1 MGHSEAFMT
10 DEFVNS
16 CKQFSV
22 ATDDPLDLVQDNARY
37 RHIIGNTPA
46 IIYSSVP
53 SGDFRLTFVSE
64 NASRVLGYEVAE
76 MLDDD
81 NFWFNHIHPDDIA
94 HIFSS
99 LAMLFVEDQKVYE
112 YRFLTSD
119 GSYLW
124 IHDTLR
130 VIRDSAGT
138 PLEVIGL
145 MTDITGRKQME
156 GELKRQ
162 AEEQRKLIEQLK
174 MAQAQLMQSEK
185 LASIGQLA
193 AGVAHEINNPI
204 GFVSA
209 NLNTLGNYVATLLE
223 GIKLYQ
229 CMLGGALPRELA
241 DSQLKDFE
249 QRADLAFLSED
260 VTDLLAESNEG
271 LQRVR
276 NIVQSLKDFSRTGE
290 SNWQMADLH
299 QGLDSTLNIANNEL
313 KYKVS
318 VVKQYGELPMIKCLA
333 SELNQVFMNL
343 LVNAAQAISDHGTV
357 TIRTSRH
364 GDRVRVAISDTG
376 HGIKPE
382 NINRIFEPFF
392 TTKPVGSGTGLGLSL
407 SYGII
412 KKHGGDILV
421 DSDAGKGT
429 TFTIELPI
437 DPGSVLSSEDPSQST
452 GAAS

>member
-1 MGHSEAFMT
+1 MGHSEALMANECASQRT
-10 DEFVNS
+10 H
-16 CKQFSV
+16 
-22 ATDDPLDLVQDNARY
+22 ADDAPDTRALVKANARY

-53 SGDFRLTFVSE
+53 SGDFQLTFVSE
-64 NASRVLGYEVAE
+64 NASRVLGYEPWE
-76 MLDDD
+76 MLDDP
-81 NFWFNHIHPDDIA
+81 NFWFNHIHPDDTA
-94 HIFSS
+94 AIFSS
-99 LAMLFVEDQKVYE
+99 LAMLFVEDQKIYE
-112 YRFLTSD
+112 YRFRTHD

-124 IHDTLR
+124 MHDTLR
-130 VIRDSAGT
+130 LIRDAEGT

-156 GELKRQ
+156 DTLQRQ
-162 AEEQRKLIEQLK
+162 AEEQSALIEQLK

-204 GFVSA
+204 GFVNA

-229 CMLGGALPRELA
+229 CVTNGSLPSSVAQSEMQA
-241 DSQLKDFE
+241 FE
-249 QRADLAFLSED
+249 ERADLQFLSED
-260 VTDLLAESNEG
+260 VTELLAESNEG
-271 LQRVR
+271 LQRVK

-299 QGLDSTLNIANNEL
+299 RGLDSTLNIANNEL
-313 KYKVS
+313 KYKVTII
-318 VVKQYGELPMIKCLA
+318 KQYGELPMIKCLA

-343 LVNAAQAISDHGTV
+343 LVNAAQAIQERGSV
-357 TIRTSRH
+357 TIRTERC
-364 GDRVRVAISDTG
+364 GQRVAVSISDTG
-376 HGIKPE
+376 HGIAPE
-382 NINRIFEPFF
+382 HINRIFEPFF

-412 KKHGGDILV
+412 KKHGGDIHV
-421 DSDAGKGT
+421 SSEMGKGT
-429 TFTIELPI
+429 TFRIELPI
-437 DPGSVLSSEDPSQST
+437 DP
-452 GAAS
+452 ASAQPPNNASGEPGEAS

>member
-1 MGHSEAFMT
+1 MGHSEALMAKECASQRT
-10 DEFVNS
+10 H
-16 CKQFSV
+16 
-22 ATDDPLDLVQDNARY
+22 ADDAPDTRALVKANARY

-53 SGDFRLTFVSE
+53 SGDFQLTFVSE
-64 NASRVLGYEVAE
+64 NASRVLGYEPWE
-76 MLDDD
+76 MLDDP
-81 NFWFNHIHPDDIA
+81 NFWFNHIHPDDTA
-94 HIFSS
+94 AIFSS
-99 LAMLFVEDQKVYE
+99 LAMLFVDDQKIYE
-112 YRFLTSD
+112 YRFRTHD

-124 IHDTLR
+124 MHDTLR
-130 VIRDSAGT
+130 LIRDAEGT

-156 GELKRQ
+156 DTLQRQ
-162 AEEQRKLIEQLK
+162 AEEQSALIEQLK

-204 GFVSA
+204 GFVNA

-229 CMLGGALPRELA
+229 CVTNGSLPSSVAQSEMQA
-241 DSQLKDFE
+241 FE
-249 QRADLAFLSED
+249 ERADLQFLSED
-260 VTDLLAESNEG
+260 VTELLAESNEG
-271 LQRVR
+271 LQRVK

-299 QGLDSTLNIANNEL
+299 RGLDSTLNIANNEL
-313 KYKVS
+313 KYKVTII
-318 VVKQYGELPMIKCLA
+318 KQYGELPMIKCLA

-343 LVNAAQAISDHGTV
+343 LVNAAQAIQDRGSV
-357 TIRTSRH
+357 TIRTERC
-364 GDRVRVAISDTG
+364 GQRVAVSISDTG
-376 HGIKPE
+376 HGIAPE
-382 NINRIFEPFF
+382 HINRIFEPFF

-412 KKHGGDILV
+412 KKHGGDIHV
-421 DSDAGKGT
+421 SSETGKGT
-429 TFTIELPI
+429 TFRIELPI
-437 DPGSVLSSEDPSQST
+437 DPASAQPPST
-452 GAAS
+452 ASDEPGDAS